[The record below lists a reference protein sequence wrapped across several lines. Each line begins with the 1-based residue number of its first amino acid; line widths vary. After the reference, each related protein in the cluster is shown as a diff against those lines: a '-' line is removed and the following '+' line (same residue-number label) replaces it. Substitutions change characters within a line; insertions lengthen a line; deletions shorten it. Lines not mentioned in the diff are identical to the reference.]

1 MHFNKV
7 WLCVGP
13 PPGEQVSVI
22 PPAPVHPTGPAAA
35 GPDRADIWQTLEAL
49 TNRAILLDQDC
60 ESSEAIS
67 CPLREL
73 WAKAW
78 SLGEC
83 RLRAKVHRIFFGG
96 VTCRQNSVDFS
107 VCV

>member
-1 MHFNKV
+1 MLVH
-7 WLCVGP
+7 L
-13 PPGEQVSVI
+13 QVSRSPSSLQLLSI
-22 PPAPVHPTGPAAA
+22 LQALLLL

-96 VTCRQNSVDFS
+96 VTRRQNSVDFS

>member
-1 MHFNKV
+1 MLVH
-7 WLCVGP
+7 L
-13 PPGEQVSVI
+13 QVSRSPSSLQLLSI
-22 PPAPVHPTGPAAA
+22 LQALLLL

>member
-1 MHFNKV
+1 MLVH
-7 WLCVGP
+7 L
-13 PPGEQVSVI
+13 QVCRSPSSLQLLSI
-22 PPAPVHPTGPAAA
+22 LQALLLL

-83 RLRAKVHRIFFGG
+83 RLRAKVHRIFLGG
-96 VTCRQNSVDFS
+96 VTRRQNSVDFS